1 MNKKDLKFTIGL
13 TILMGVLWAI
23 GELVMGLWVAVVP
36 KAHIFWLALIVIIT
50 LVVNV
55 WHSMTNQTLLTQN
68 VQNTSAKPLNAR
80 KNNGGRYVS

>member
-36 KAHIFWLALIVIIT
+36 KTHIFWLVLIIIIT
-50 LVVNV
+50 LVVSV
-55 WHSMTNQTLLTQN
+55 WHSMIEDKSDL
-68 VQNTSAKPLNAR
+68 VDPKRAKYER
-80 KNNGGRYVS
+80 KTTKRKKK

>member
-55 WHSMTNQTLLTQN
+55 LTQN

>member
-36 KAHIFWLALIVIIT
+36 KAHIFWLALIIIIT
-50 LVVNV
+50 LGVSV
-55 WHSMTNQTLLTQN
+55 WHSMIEDKSDL
-68 VQNTSAKPLNAR
+68 VDPKRAKYER
-80 KNNGGRYVS
+80 KTTKRKKK